1 MSKYLLWMMGIMAG
15 SCVVAAGP
23 ASAQMQP
30 QAAQPQQSEAASRR
44 IQLLDEINTVQ
55 ERASELQQQID
66 TIARQAQEQNP
77 EMQQLHADLMALYEK
92 KLAEYGYPSE
102 AEIQKLRDMQQRL
115 QTPEAGEMDEAER
128 QQLTQQFNAEVAK
141 LQQAQESAL
150 MDTAVQA
157 AQQAFEQARSKA
169 MSEVNPEAQA
179 LEREFQTVQNKLEQ
193 LRQQLQQVLQ
203 APQQ

>member
-141 LQQAQESAL
+141 LQQSQESAL
-150 MDTAVQA
+150 MDAAVQA

-169 MSEVNPEAQA
+169 MSEVNPEAQT